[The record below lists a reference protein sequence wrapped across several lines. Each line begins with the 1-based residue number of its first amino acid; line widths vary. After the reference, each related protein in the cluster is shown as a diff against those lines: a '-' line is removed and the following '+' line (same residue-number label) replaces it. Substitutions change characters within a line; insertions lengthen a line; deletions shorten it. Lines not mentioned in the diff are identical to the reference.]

1 MVRVENVCFFGG
13 FFQKFFFFK
22 NRGGHVGGGGVTKNR
37 TVQGRGGVATGNREG
52 KLYMQ
57 K

>member
-1 MVRVENVCFFGG
+1 MVRVENVFF
-13 FFQKFFFFK
+13 FFSGYIFFK
-22 NRGGHVGGGGVTKNR
+22 NRGGHVGGVTKNR
-37 TVQGRGGVATGNREG
+37 TVQGGVATGNREG

>member
-1 MVRVENVCFFGG
+1 MCFF
-13 FFQKFFFFK
+13 FFSGYIFFK
-22 NRGGHVGGGGVTKNR
+22 NRGGHVGGVTKNR
-37 TVQGRGGVATGNREG
+37 TVQGGGGVATGNREG

>member
-1 MVRVENVCFFGG
+1 MSFF
-13 FFQKFFFFK
+13 FFLRYFFFK
-22 NRGGHVGGGGVTKNR
+22 NRGGHVGGEGVTKNR

>member
-1 MVRVENVCFFGG
+1 MSFF
-13 FFQKFFFFK
+13 FFSGYIFFK
-22 NRGGHVGGGGVTKNR
+22 NRGGHVGGGEVTKNR
-37 TVQGRGGVATGNREG
+37 TVQGGVATGNREG

>member
-1 MVRVENVCFFGG
+1 MRVEIVFF
-13 FFQKFFFFK
+13 FSDIFFK
-22 NRGGHVGGGGVTKNR
+22 NRGGHVGGSLKTEQCREGE
-37 TVQGRGGVATGNREG
+37 GVATGNREG

>member
-1 MVRVENVCFFGG
+1 MVRVENVFF
-13 FFQKFFFFK
+13 FFSGHIFFK
-22 NRGGHVGGGGVTKNR
+22 NRGGHVGGGVTKNR
-37 TVQGRGGVATGNREG
+37 TVQGGGGVATGNREG